1 MWRFDATPRR
11 IAALSGDAHA
21 PSATAVE
28 VRERRTIAGRRGS
41 VVPDGQGAR
50 LELVV
55 ASGLN
60 APATVRA
67 AVAPWLSARVSER
80 LLNDAQLLLS
90 ELVTNSVLHARL
102 ARGASIRVSVE
113 ISDGLVH
120 LEVEDPGDAV
130 TAPRRPDLA
139 YGGGFGLYLV
149 ETLAERWGSRH
160 DGGTCVWAELAI
172 SNEGAHV

>member
-11 IAALSGDAHA
+11 ITALSGDAHA

-28 VRERRTIAGRRGS
+28 VRERTVARRRGS
-41 VVPDGQGAR
+41 VAPDGQGAR

-60 APATVRA
+60 APARVRA

-80 LLNDAQLLLS
+80 LLGDAQLLLS

-113 ISDGLVH
+113 ISDGPVH

-130 TAPRRPDLA
+130 IAPRRPDREH
-139 YGGGFGLYLV
+139 GGGFGLHLV
-149 ETLAERWGSRH
+149 EILAERWGSRH

-172 SNEGAHV
+172 SDAGAHV